1 MFEPSEPQSGTEAG
15 LIRSLSTL
23 KLFSIS
29 FGSIVGVG
37 WITLVGIWLEK
48 AGPLGTV
55 LAFGAGFLTVCLV
68 AMVYLELAT
77 SIPRA
82 GAEVAY
88 AERAIGR
95 QAAFAVG
102 WALLLIYLSLIAFFM
117 ISCGW
122 ILGVIWPTMKGP
134 VIWSVFGSPVYGGE
148 MAVSVVALVVI
159 AGWNIAAA
167 NVAASAQTF
176 LMALKLGV
184 TALFIVAAAM
194 AGDPGNLYPLF
205 DGSEFSSRSV
215 TGIFS
220 VFATSLLFFSGF
232 NYLSQAMEETDG
244 SVGLCKIKLA
254 LFGSIF
260 LAYIFYAGV
269 ILATGV
275 IIPRAR
281 LYGLEL
287 PAADA
292 FQLALGSV
300 ALRNIVLGAGLIGI
314 LTAWNG
320 TLFAAGRVA
329 LLLARLDL
337 IPTKLGQIDPRY
349 HTPANALFALSVFG
363 GLLGGLGRSAISPLV
378 SVAAALIPL
387 TWIFVSIAAIILRQR
402 LADHSRP
409 YTTPLGKTVLYAALI
424 VSVFAFIV
432 ASADAVGGNDYLFT
446 SCFVVFWLL
455 VGGSLRLLS
464 KAAPNTHQQKAIR
477 P

>member
-1 MFEPSEPQSGTEAG
+1 MFEPPERGIEGEAG

-48 AGPLGTV
+48 AGPFGTV

-77 SIPRA
+77 SIPKA

-88 AERAIGR
+88 AERALGP

-117 ISCGW
+117 ISSGW
-122 ILGVIWPTMKGP
+122 ILGVIWPAVKGP
-134 VIWSVFGSPVYGGE
+134 VAWHIFDTPVYGGE
-148 MAVSVVALVVI
+148 LAVSVAALVMI

-184 TALFIVAAAM
+184 TALFIVTAAM
-194 AGDPGNLYPLF
+194 AGDAGNLHPLF
-205 DGSEFSSRSV
+205 AGGDVSARSM
-215 TGIFS
+215 TGMFS

-244 SVGLCKIKLA
+244 SVGIRKIKLA

-260 LAYIFYAGV
+260 LAYLFYAGV

-281 LYGLEL
+281 LHGLEL

-300 ALRNIVLGAGLIGI
+300 ALRNVVLGAGLIGI

-337 IPTKLGQIDPRY
+337 IPVKLGRIHARH
-349 HTPANALFALSVFG
+349 HTPANALLLLSLVG
-363 GLLGGLGRSAISPLV
+363 GVLGCLGRSAILPLV

-387 TWIFVSIAAIILRQR
+387 TWIFVSVAAIILRRR
-402 LADHSRP
+402 LSDRSRP
-409 YTTPLGKTVLYAALI
+409 HVAPFGKVVLYAALI
-424 VSVFAFIV
+424 VSIFAFMV
-432 ASADAVGGNDYLFT
+432 ATIDALGGSDYLFT
-446 SCFVVFWLL
+446 GCFLALWLL
-455 VGGSLRLLS
+455 AGGGLRLMPTAHSTL
-464 KAAPNTHQQKAIR
+464 TQKAIR
-477 P
+477 Q